1 MRLFLTSTVDAVAHD
16 IAKRIDI
23 TSGNTLVFIDT
34 AAEPEIGDKQWLK
47 DDRQSLV
54 DAGFAVTDYTITN
67 KTEDQLFAELKVY
80 DYIYLSGGNTFYLL
94 QQSIKSGF
102 IPVVR
107 KLIIDFKKTYI
118 GTSAG
123 SIIAGPKLQDYLIEA
138 DDPLVK
144 SHEGAQAYGLVN
156 FTILPHWGSELFRKL
171 YLEGRLE
178 IAYKKDQVPLV
189 LLTDSQYVLVEDEVI
204 QFIDV
209 NKKSN

>member
-1 MRLFLTSTVDAVAHD
+1 MKLFLTSTVDVVAHD
-16 IAKRIDI
+16 IAERIDI
-23 TSGNTLVFIDT
+23 SAGNKLVFIDT
-34 AAEPEIGDKQWLK
+34 AAEPETGDKQWLA

-54 DAGFAVTDYTITN
+54 DVGFEVDDYTITN
-67 KTEDQLFAELKVY
+67 KTENQLFSELNTY

-94 QQSIKSGF
+94 QQSINSGF
-102 IPVVR
+102 INVVR
-107 KLIIDFKKTYI
+107 KLIIDLKKTYI

-123 SIIAGPKLQDYLIEA
+123 SIIAGPKLQDYLIEE

-189 LLTDSQYVLVEDEVI
+189 LLTDSQYVLVEDEVFQI
-204 QFIDV
+204 IDV
-209 NKKSN
+209 SKNN

>member
-1 MRLFLTSTVDAVAHD
+1 MRLFLTSTVNEVAHD

-23 TSGNTLVFIDT
+23 TSGNSLVFIDT
-34 AAEPEIGDKQWLK
+34 AAEPETGDKQWLK

-54 DAGFAVTDYTITN
+54 DVGFAVTDYTITN
-67 KTEDQLFAELKVY
+67 KTEDQLLAELKGY

-102 IPVVR
+102 MRVVR
-107 KLIIDFKKTYI
+107 KLIVDFKKTYI

-123 SIIAGPKLQDYLIEA
+123 SIIAGPRLQDYLIE
-138 DDPLVK
+138 DDPLMK

-189 LLTDSQYVLVEDEVI
+189 LLTDSQYVLVEDEVFQI
-204 QFIDV
+204 IDV
-209 NKKSN
+209 NKNSN